1 MYIKKAELT
10 NFGKF
15 HQKTISF
22 SKGLNVVYGENESG
36 KSTLHSFLLAM
47 LFGLEKKR
55 GRAGR
60 NDMYQRFEPWNAA
73 AYYAGSLEFAVTRG
87 RMKDAGDCVAGSSE
101 SYGTRGYIGAAE
113 YYGRQDYAG
122 AAASAA
128 ARGAGEEK
136 DFRIERKFYHKE
148 KDARLYGLEDGE
160 ELSVA
165 HGDLDVLLGDVRK
178 RVYEN
183 TYCIAQAAVVTET
196 DFAALLERELVNSM
210 YGGDGRSDVSKAL
223 RTLDEYRRKEEQ
235 KLKQEQQRRRE
246 QQERLEWEQEM
257 LYSDLRKLEEK
268 LAETEQRMGEE
279 GAAETERRMGEEERT
294 SETERRVGEEGAA
307 KTEHRIEE
315 DRQAEYGRHREGI
328 LWRLPLI
335 GRILRFFRRIFLCRR
350 GKAKTAVAKSGEAV
364 ADTKTDGSPATAK
377 SGESTAART
386 LAVAYNLLAEQIAE
400 KKTRLLN
407 IGEEIEEVNGTTK
420 NEHAIQTELK
430 SIRLAQNVLEQVARE
445 SYRSGRDGIQ
455 AAVSAVFSGITDGRY
470 DNLEVTE
477 TGQVTVCRDG
487 RLVEPWQ
494 LSRGAMEQLYLALR
508 LGVGRYLMKEEPM
521 PLLLDETFCAYDDR
535 RLARTLRWLADQQ
548 EQVILFT
555 CQKREMELLEQMGAV
570 FHKIL
575 L

>member
-15 HQKTISF
+15 HQKIISF

-36 KSTLHSFLLAM
+36 KSTLHSFLIAM
-47 LFGLEKKR
+47 LFGLEKQR

-60 NDMYQRFEPWNAA
+60 NDMYHRCEPWNVA
-73 AYYAGSLEFAVTRG
+73 AYYAGSLEFTVT
-87 RMKDAGDCVAGSSE
+87 GSVPV
-101 SYGTRGYIGAAE
+101 Y
-113 YYGRQDYAG
+113 D
-122 AAASAA
+122 
-128 ARGAGEEK
+128 EK
-136 DFRIERKFYHKE
+136 DFRLERNFYHKE
-148 KDARLYGLEDGE
+148 KGVRLCNLKDGE

-178 RVYEN
+178 SVYEN
-183 TYCIAQAAVVTET
+183 TYCIAQATVVTET

-210 YGGDGRSDVSKAL
+210 YGGEGGSDVSKAL

-268 LAETEQRMGEE
+268 LAETEQR
-279 GAAETERRMGEEERT
+279 
-294 SETERRVGEEGAA
+294 
-307 KTEHRIEE
+307 IEE
-315 DRQAEYGRHREGI
+315 DRQAETEQRMEEDRQAETEQRVEEDRQTEYGRHREGI

-335 GRILRFFRRIFLCRR
+335 GWILRFFRRIFLRR
-350 GKAKTAVAKSGEAV
+350 KDKAKTASAAKSGEAV
-364 ADTKTDGSPATAK
+364 ADTKTDGSPAAAK

-386 LAVAYNLLAEQIAE
+386 LAVAYNLLAEQVAE

-420 NEHAIQTELK
+420 NEYAIQTELK